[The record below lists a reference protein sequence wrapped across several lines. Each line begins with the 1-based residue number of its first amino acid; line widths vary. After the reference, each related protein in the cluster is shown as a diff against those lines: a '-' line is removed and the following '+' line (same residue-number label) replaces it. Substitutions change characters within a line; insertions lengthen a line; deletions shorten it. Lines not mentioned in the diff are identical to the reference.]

1 MVGGSGDDTYYVD
14 ITGDRV
20 VELANQG
27 TDTVMTSLA
36 SYTLGSNVE
45 NLTYT
50 GPATF
55 KGKGNTLNNGMVG
68 SLGSDILTGLAGNDT
83 ITGGAG
89 SDQIFGGSGNDVLT
103 GGAGADYFVFDTAPG
118 ATNIDVITDFET
130 GLDKIR
136 LSKSVYKIAS
146 SIKFSEQ
153 FVIGTQA
160 LDKYDRI
167 IYDSGA
173 NKLYYDA
180 DGTGKIAPVQFAEVS
195 TVGVTK
201 LTSTDF
207 VLF

>member
-1 MVGGSGDDTYYVD
+1 VAPQTEAAV
-14 ITGDRV
+14 T
-20 VELANQG
+20 
-27 TDTVMTSLA
+27 
-36 SYTLGSNVE
+36 
-45 NLTYT
+45 
-50 GPATF
+50 
-55 KGKGNTLNNGMVG
+55 GNTLNNIIVG

-83 ITGGAG
+83 VQGGAG
-89 SDQIFGGSGNDVLT
+89 SDQILGGLGNDVLT

-118 ATNIDVITDFET
+118 ATNIDAITDFET

-136 LSKSVYKIAS
+136 LSKSMFKISS
-146 SIKFSEQ
+146 SIKFADQ
-153 FVIGTQA
+153 FVIGTRA